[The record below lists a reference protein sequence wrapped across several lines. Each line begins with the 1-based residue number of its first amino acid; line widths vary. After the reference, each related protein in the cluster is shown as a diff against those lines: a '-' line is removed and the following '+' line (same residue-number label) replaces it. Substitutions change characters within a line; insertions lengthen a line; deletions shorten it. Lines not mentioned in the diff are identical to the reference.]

1 MQIKDFARK
10 PHHNPENTQCG
21 TGLPESIDPQCVA
34 ERNAPVPV
42 PAPKGRLMNIEAHRW
57 LMTAPRAPLVRAEFD
72 AAPQA
77 GEVVVAI
84 AGCGVCHTDLGY
96 YYDGVRTNQPL
107 PLALGHE
114 ISGRVIAAGAGAEA
128 WVGKSVI
135 VPAVLP
141 CGECDLCRRGLAA
154 ICRQQKMPGNDIQG
168 GFASHIVVP
177 ARGLCAVDL
186 GRLARAGLTVA
197 EVSIVADALTTPY
210 QAVRRAGVTP
220 GSLAIVVGAGGVGGY
235 CVQVARAF
243 GASVVAIDVD
253 DAKLAGIAEHGAA
266 LTLNSRTLD
275 AKPLKQ
281 AIVDFARTQGLRTT
295 EWFIFECSGS
305 AAGQLTAFGLL
316 VHGATLSVVGFTM
329 DKVELRLSNLMAF
342 DARAIGNWGCPP
354 EFYPAALDLVF
365 DGKVQ
370 IAPFV
375 ETHPLHDINHVFAA
389 VHQREIKKR
398 AVLIPT

>member
-1 MQIKDFARK
+1 M
-10 PHHNPENTQCG
+10 
-21 TGLPESIDPQCVA
+21 SIA
-34 ERNAPVPV
+34 
-42 PAPKGRLMNIEAHRW
+42 AHRW
-57 LMTAPRAPLVRAEFD
+57 LMKAVNRPLELAAFD
-72 AAPQA
+72 AVA
-77 GEVVVAI
+77 GPDEVVVAI

-96 YYDGVRTNQPL
+96 FYDGVRTKHPL

-114 ISGRVIAAGAGAEA
+114 VSGRVVACGKGAERWA
-128 WVGKSVI
+128 GKAVI

-141 CGECDLCRRGLAA
+141 CGQCDLCLRGLGT
-154 ICRQQKMPGNDIQG
+154 ICAQQKMPGNDIQG

-177 ARGLCAVDL
+177 GRGLCEVDEA
-186 GRLARAGLTVA
+186 RLTRAGLTLA

-235 CVQVARAF
+235 CVQVAHAF

-253 DAKLAGIAEHGAA
+253 DAKLASIAAHGAA
-266 LTLNSRTLD
+266 LTLNSRSLD
-275 AKPLKQ
+275 AKSIKP
-281 AIVDFARTQGLRTT
+281 AVFDFAKKNGLRST

-305 AAGQLTAFGLL
+305 AMGQLTAYGLL

-354 EFYPAALDLVF
+354 EAYPAALDLVL

-370 IAPFV
+370 IKPFIQ
-375 ETHPLHDINHVFAA
+375 THPLDDINRVFSA
-389 VHQREIKKR
+389 VHHHEIKKR
-398 AVLIPT
+398 AVLVPA